1 MKPFQTRPVADPLD
15 WARRHPFIVVSL
27 VLHLLLLTLLYA
39 AGPYTLRQQ
48 QAQQAQARVS
58 AALEQARRQQ
68 MQRHLNRLEKLEREM
83 AAKAGGAPDEP
94 LPPAA
99 AGDPQAVLAR
109 ARELTRRVELAE
121 QNKRAAELARLLKIP
136 PAEALAKLK
145 AEDAKRPAPPLPADP
160 AQALAQLE
168 RRAQQAAAR
177 ERERERRQQEGVA
190 IAKRGGGGQGRFS
203 SGVSEGGAR
212 QGDGK
217 GGGKGGGKGDRSG
230 TTEAGSAGQGGA
242 SGTGGGPEG
251 GEATASVGGVGEPG
265 RRYDSPVVAPSL
277 DRATLRLAS
286 GRILG
291 PGGVLANRIFLD
303 RWYVVGP
310 FAAPSSRSM
319 NTVYP
324 PELAVDL
331 DAVYEGKGG
340 ELVAWR
346 YVSSPSYP
354 VVPPQRSPDAVFYAY
369 TELRVDRDMT
379 IWVDLGVDDDAKMWI
394 NDELVWVSGNADK
407 RWYRR
412 PFYLLDED
420 LTRYGLVESRQ
431 RITLRAGSNTL
442 LLKLYNGIDLMFI
455 SVVLAP

>member
-15 WARRHPFIVVSL
+15 WARRHPFIVVSV

-121 QNKRAAELARLLKIP
+121 QNRRAAELSRLLKIP
-136 PAEALAKLK
+136 PAEALARLK

-190 IAKRGGGGQGRFS
+190 IAKTGGGDQGRFS

-212 QGDGK
+212 QGD
-217 GGGKGGGKGDRSG
+217 GKGGGKGDRSG

-265 RRYDSPVVAPSL
+265 RRYDSPAVAPSL

-354 VVPPQRSPDAVFYAY
+354 VVPPQRSPDAVFYTY

>member
-1 MKPFQTRPVADPLD
+1 MTPFQTRPVVDPLA
-15 WARRHPFIVVSL
+15 WARRQPFIGVSL
-27 VLHLLLLTLLYA
+27 VLHLLLLTLLWA

-68 MQRHLNRLEKLEREM
+68 MQRQLNRLEKLEREM
-83 AAKAGGAPDEP
+83 AAKAGGASDEP

-121 QNKRAAELARLLKIP
+121 QRRRAAELARLLKIP
-136 PAEALAKLK
+136 PAEALARLK
-145 AEDAKRPAPPLPADP
+145 AEDAKRPVPPLPADP

-168 RRAQQAAAR
+168 RQARQASAR

-190 IAKRGGGGQGRFS
+190 VAKHGGGNPGRS
-203 SGVSEGGAR
+203 SSVVSEVGAR
-212 QGDGK
+212 HGH
-217 GGGKGGGKGDRSG
+217 GKGGGKGDRIE
-230 TTEAGSAGQGGA
+230 TTEAGSAGQGGV
-242 SGTGGGPEG
+242 SGAGGGPEG

-265 RRYDSPVVAPSL
+265 RRYDSPAVAPSI
-277 DRATLRLAS
+277 DRAGLRLAS

-303 RWYVVGP
+303 RWYIVGP
-310 FAAPSSRSM
+310 FAAPSSLSL

-379 IWVDLGVDDDAKMWI
+379 IWVDLGVDDDAKMWV

-431 RITLRAGSNTL
+431 RITLLAGSNTL
-442 LLKLYNGIDLMFI
+442 LFKLYNGIDLVFF

>member
-1 MKPFQTRPVADPLD
+1 VKPFQTRPVADPLD
-15 WARRHPFIVVSL
+15 WARRHPFIVVSV

-121 QNKRAAELARLLKIP
+121 QNRRAAELSRLLKIP
-136 PAEALAKLK
+136 PAEALARLK

-190 IAKRGGGGQGRFS
+190 IAKTGGGDQGRFS

-212 QGDGK
+212 QGD
-217 GGGKGGGKGDRSG
+217 GKGGGKGDRSG

-265 RRYDSPVVAPSL
+265 RRYDSPAVAPSL

-354 VVPPQRSPDAVFYAY
+354 VVPPQRSPDAVFYTY

>member
-1 MKPFQTRPVADPLD
+1 
-15 WARRHPFIVVSL
+15 
-27 VLHLLLLTLLYA
+27 
-39 AGPYTLRQQ
+39 
-48 QAQQAQARVS
+48 
-58 AALEQARRQQ
+58 
-68 MQRHLNRLEKLEREM
+68 
-83 AAKAGGAPDEP
+83 
-94 LPPAA
+94 
-99 AGDPQAVLAR
+99 
-109 ARELTRRVELAE
+109 
-121 QNKRAAELARLLKIP
+121 
-136 PAEALAKLK
+136 
-145 AEDAKRPAPPLPADP
+145 
-160 AQALAQLE
+160 
-168 RRAQQAAAR
+168 
-177 ERERERRQQEGVA
+177 
-190 IAKRGGGGQGRFS
+190 
-203 SGVSEGGAR
+203 
-212 QGDGK
+212 
-217 GGGKGGGKGDRSG
+217 
-230 TTEAGSAGQGGA
+230 
-242 SGTGGGPEG
+242 
-251 GEATASVGGVGEPG
+251 
-265 RRYDSPVVAPSL
+265 
-277 DRATLRLAS
+277 
-286 GRILG
+286 
-291 PGGVLANRIFLD
+291 
-303 RWYVVGP
+303 
-310 FAAPSSRSM
+310 M

>member
-15 WARRHPFIVVSL
+15 WARRHPFIVVSV

-121 QNKRAAELARLLKIP
+121 QNRRAAELSRLLKIP
-136 PAEALAKLK
+136 PAEALARLK

-168 RRAQQAAAR
+168 RQARQASAR

-190 IAKRGGGGQGRFS
+190 IAKTGGGDQGRFS

-212 QGDGK
+212 QGD
-217 GGGKGGGKGDRSG
+217 GKGGGKGDRSG

-265 RRYDSPVVAPSL
+265 RRYDSPAVAPAL

-303 RWYVVGP
+303 RWYIVGP
-310 FAAPSSRSM
+310 FAAPSSRSL

-324 PELAVDL
+324 PELVVDL

-354 VVPPQRSPDAVFYAY
+354 VVPPQRSPDAVFYTY

-412 PFYLLDED
+412 PFYLLDQD

-442 LLKLYNGIDLMFI
+442 LIKLYNGIDLVFF

>member
-1 MKPFQTRPVADPLD
+1 MTPFQTRPVVDPLD

-39 AGPYTLRQQ
+39 AGPYTLHQQ
-48 QAQQAQARVS
+48 KAKQAQARVS

-99 AGDPQAVLAR
+99 ASDPQAVLAR

-121 QNKRAAELARLLKIP
+121 QSRRAAELARLLKIP
-136 PAEALAKLK
+136 PAQALARLK
-145 AEDAKRPAPPLPADP
+145 AEDARRPVPPLPADP

-168 RRAQQAAAR
+168 RQARQVAAR
-177 ERERERRQQEGVA
+177 ERERERRQQEGMAVA
-190 IAKRGGGGQGRFS
+190 KHGGGNPGR
-203 SGVSEGGAR
+203 SGRGVNEGGAR
-212 QGDGK
+212 HGY
-217 GGGKGGGKGDRSG
+217 GKGGGKGDRSG

-265 RRYDSPVVAPSL
+265 RRYDSPAVAPSL
-277 DRATLRLAS
+277 DRAGLRLAS

-303 RWYVVGP
+303 RWYIVGP
-310 FAAPSSRSM
+310 FAAPSSRSL

-346 YVSSPSYP
+346 YVSRPSYP

-379 IWVDLGVDDDAKMWI
+379 VWVDLGVDDDAKMWV

-407 RWYRR
+407 PWYRR

-431 RITLRAGSNTL
+431 RINLLAGSNTL
-442 LLKLYNGIDLMFI
+442 LFKLYNGIDLVFF